1 MLNLLVADGNDRDG
15 RARHTDATGSTSA
28 ESYAAILR
36 EIARARGGAACTCTL
51 VSPADADAALPE
63 GTELSAY
70 SGLVM
75 TGSTL
80 KLADGSPAVTRQIDL
95 MRAALAAGLPVFGS
109 CWGMQVAAVAMG
121 GEAGP
126 NPKGGEYGFARDL
139 APTPAGRAHPLLAG
153 RPDRFDAPAVHGD
166 AVLRL
171 PAHATLLASNACSIQ
186 AIAIAHGPGVFW
198 GTQYHP
204 ETDLDV
210 LGIMLRMSAAEMIA
224 DGQCA
229 DEAAVAAFADDL
241 TRLHAD
247 RAGHPDILARHR
259 LDAQILQD
267 ADRRREIGNFLDLI
281 AMPRQ
286 AAA

>member
-15 RARHTDATGSTSA
+15 RARHADATGATSA
-28 ESYAAILR
+28 ESYAGILA
-36 EIARARGGAACTCTL
+36 EIARTRGTAPCACTL
-51 VSPADADAALPE
+51 ISPADADAALPE
-63 GTELSAY
+63 GTDLSDYA
-70 SGLVM
+70 GLVV

-80 KLADGSPAVTRQIDL
+80 KLADGSPEVTRQIDL
-95 MRAALAAGLPVFGS
+95 MRAALAAGLAVFGS
-109 CWGMQVAAVAMG
+109 CWGLQVAAVATG

-139 APTPAGRAHPLLAG
+139 APTQAGRDHPLLAG
-153 RPDRFDAPAVHGD
+153 RPERFDAPAVHGD

-186 AIAIAHGPGVFW
+186 AVAIEHGPGVFW

-210 LGIMLRMSAAEMIA
+210 LGIMLRMSASEMIA
-224 DGQCA
+224 DGKA
-229 DEAAVAAFADDL
+229 PDEAAVAALADDL
-241 TRLHAD
+241 ARLHAD
-247 RAGHPDILARHR
+247 GAGHPDLLARHR
-259 LDAQILQD
+259 LDGQITQD
-267 ADRRREIGNFLDLI
+267 ANRRREIGNFLAFLT
-281 AMPRQ
+281 APRR

>member
-15 RARHTDATGSTSA
+15 RARHADATGATSA
-28 ESYAAILR
+28 ESYAEILA
-36 EIARARGGAACTCTL
+36 EIARTRGTAPCACTL
-51 VSPADADAALPE
+51 ISPADADAALPE
-63 GTELSAY
+63 GTDLSDYA
-70 SGLVM
+70 GLVV

-80 KLADGSPAVTRQIDL
+80 KLADGSPEVTRQIDL
-95 MRAALAAGLPVFGS
+95 MRAALAAGLAVFGS
-109 CWGMQVAAVAMG
+109 CWGLQVAAVATG

-139 APTPAGRAHPLLAG
+139 APTQAGRDHPLLAG
-153 RPDRFDAPAVHGD
+153 RPERFDAPAVHGD

-186 AIAIAHGPGVFW
+186 AVAIEHGPGVFW

-210 LGIMLRMSAAEMIA
+210 LGIMLRMSASEMIA
-224 DGQCA
+224 DGKA
-229 DEAAVAAFADDL
+229 PDEAAVAALADDL
-241 TRLHAD
+241 ARLHAD
-247 RAGHPDILARHR
+247 GAGHPDLLARHR
-259 LDAQILQD
+259 LDGQITQD
-267 ADRRREIGNFLDLI
+267 ANRRREIGNFLAFLT
-281 AMPRQ
+281 APRR

>member
-15 RARHTDATGSTSA
+15 RARHADATGATSA
-28 ESYAAILR
+28 ESYAGILA
-36 EIARARGGAACTCTL
+36 EIARTRGTAPCACTL
-51 VSPADADAALPE
+51 ISPADADAALPE
-63 GTELSAY
+63 GTDLSDYA
-70 SGLVM
+70 GLVV

-80 KLADGSPAVTRQIDL
+80 KLADGSPEVTRQIDL
-95 MRAALAAGLPVFGS
+95 MRAALAAGLAVFGS
-109 CWGMQVAAVAMG
+109 CWGLQVAAVATG

-139 APTPAGRAHPLLAG
+139 APTQAGRGHPLLAG
-153 RPDRFDAPAVHGD
+153 RPERFDAPAVHGD

-186 AIAIAHGPGVFW
+186 AVAIEHGPGVFW

-210 LGIMLRMSAAEMIA
+210 LGIMLRMSASEMIA
-224 DGQCA
+224 DGKA
-229 DEAAVAAFADDL
+229 PDEAAVAALADDL
-241 TRLHAD
+241 ARLHAD
-247 RAGHPDILARHR
+247 GAGHPDLLARHR
-259 LDAQILQD
+259 LDGQITQD
-267 ADRRREIGNFLDLI
+267 ANRRREIGNFLAFL
-281 AMPRQ
+281 AAPRR